1 MRRIGVIPALCVLAC
16 LASGCGTDEGVL
28 ARVGEVDVE
37 VATFQAHL
45 VAATDEPWQGV
56 TDAVASRLLDQFLDQ
71 EIVLVA
77 AGRDSQTVPPTAP
90 VARSTRVR
98 RLLDELCGPP
108 PAADE
113 DEVDAGVAAAQSV
126 VRPARARVRQ
136 MLLDTLEE
144 AEAARLEL
152 DEGADFEE
160 LSRRVS
166 RAPNAGGGGDLGLLT
181 EGGLPKNL
189 DEVIFALSAG
199 EISEAVPGPSG
210 YHIFQVLE
218 VFPPGSPP
226 REEVEP
232 EVRRR
237 LGEIAARGHASECVR
252 RLAGEVGVTVVQ
264 EQLWFRYEGRY
275 AEVIHAS

>member
-1 MRRIGVIPALCVLAC
+1 MRRLWAVSALCALAC
-16 LASGCGTDEGVL
+16 IASGCGTDEGVL
-28 ARVGEVDVE
+28 ARVGDVDVE
-37 VATFQAHL
+37 VSVFQEHL

-56 TDAVASRLLDQFLDQ
+56 TDSVASRLLDQFLDQ

-77 AGRDSQTVPPTAP
+77 AGKDGRTVTPTAP

-108 PAADE
+108 PSPDE
-113 DEVDAGVAAAQSV
+113 DEVEAGVVAAQSAM
-126 VRPARARVRQ
+126 RPARAHVRQ

-144 AEAARLEL
+144 AEAARIEL
-152 DEGADFEE
+152 DEGVDFVD

-166 RAPNAGGGGDLGLLT
+166 RAPNAAGGGDLGMLT
-181 EGGLPKNL
+181 EGGLPVNL
-189 DEVIFALSAG
+189 DEVIFALSTG
-199 EISEAVPGPSG
+199 EISEPVPGPSG

-218 VFPPGSPP
+218 VFPAGPPP
-226 REEVEP
+226 RDEVEP

-252 RLAGEVGVTVVQ
+252 RLAEEVGVTVVQ

-275 AEVIHAS
+275 AEVIHAG

>member
-1 MRRIGVIPALCVLAC
+1 MRRFGVIPALCVLAC
-16 LASGCGTDEGVL
+16 LAFGCGSDEGVL

-37 VATFQAHL
+37 VSAFQEHL

-56 TDAVASRLLDQFLDQ
+56 TDSVASRLLDQFLDQ

-77 AGRDSQTVPPTAP
+77 AGRDSQAVPPTAP

-108 PAADE
+108 PAPDE
-113 DEVDAGVAAAQSV
+113 DQVEAGVTAAQSV
-126 VRPARARVRQ
+126 IRPARAHVRQ
-136 MLLDTLEE
+136 MLLDTLDE

-166 RAPNAGGGGDLGLLT
+166 RAPNAVGGGDLGLLT
-181 EGGLPKNL
+181 QGGLPENL

-218 VFPPGSPP
+218 VFPAGPPP
-226 REEVEP
+226 RDEVEP

-252 RLAGEVGVTVVQ
+252 RLAGEVGVTVVR

>member
-1 MRRIGVIPALCVLAC
+1 MRRLGAVSALCVLVCIAF
-16 LASGCGTDEGVL
+16 GCGTDEGVL
-28 ARVGEVDVE
+28 ARVGDVE
-37 VATFQAHL
+37 VEVSDFQEHL
-45 VAATDEPWQGV
+45 VAATDEPWQSV
-56 TDAVASRLLDQFLDQ
+56 TDSVASRLLDQFLDQ

-77 AGRDSQTVPPTAP
+77 AGQDGRTVPPSEP

-108 PAADE
+108 PAPDE
-113 DEVDAGVAAAQSV
+113 GDVETGVAAAQSA
-126 VRPARARVRQ
+126 VRPARAHVRQ

-144 AEAARLEL
+144 AEAARIEL
-152 DEGADFEE
+152 DEGADFKE

-166 RAPNAGGGGDLGLLT
+166 RAPNAAGGGDLGMLT
-181 EGGLPKNL
+181 EGGLPVNL

-218 VFPPGSPP
+218 VFPAGPPP
-226 REEVEP
+226 RGEVEP

-237 LGEIAARGHASECVR
+237 LGEIAARAHASECVR
-252 RLAGEVGVTVVQ
+252 RLAEEVGVTVVQ
-264 EQLWFRYEGRY
+264 GQLWFRYEGRY